1 MDGLTT
7 IFSFQNSA
15 DALVAQSLV
24 RLAIWAVLGVLGG
37 LGALRQSQ
45 HSESVLDAFV
55 TVPVTLGLT
64 VTAIL
69 MAVFVDYPAYQT
81 ARELQRAYDQRHYQV
96 AEGIV
101 HVTPTQDGWVTA
113 EDIQIGSAHFVLSGN
128 GSALGYHT
136 PAQAGGLLTEG
147 VYARVYY
154 YGDAILRIDA
164 QPPTV
169 IDAQPQSPSHSQ
181 VQWEAL
187 EPTRPVYWHPLNE
200 PVQLAP

>member
-24 RLAIWAVLGVLGG
+24 RLAIWAVLGVMGG

-64 VTAIL
+64 VAAMV
-69 MAVFVDYPAYQT
+69 MAVFVDYPAYQM
-81 ARELQRAYDQRHYQV
+81 ARELQQAYDQRRYQV

-101 HVTPTQDGWVTA
+101 HVTTTQDGWVTA
-113 EDIQIGSAHFVLSGN
+113 EDIQIGPAHFVLSGN
-128 GSALGYHT
+128 GSTLGYHT
-136 PAQAGGLLTEG
+136 PAQDGGLLMEG

-154 YGDAILRIDA
+154 SGDTILRIDA
-164 QPPTV
+164 QPPTAIV
-169 IDAQPQSPSHSQ
+169 SQTQSPSHSQ

-187 EPTRPVYWHPLNE
+187 EPTRSVYWHPLNE
-200 PVQLAP
+200 SVQLAP